1 MCDIYRIV
9 ECHTGQLEEIAF
21 VKGLNNAK
29 RYLQTCYELTNF
41 SPDVFYLA
49 IKIQIE
55 Q

>member
-9 ECHTGQLEEIAF
+9 ECRKGLFQQIAF
-21 VKGLNNAK
+21 VASSESAK
-29 RYLQTCYELTNF
+29 TYLQTCYDITKNE
-41 SPDVFYLA
+41 PDVFYLA